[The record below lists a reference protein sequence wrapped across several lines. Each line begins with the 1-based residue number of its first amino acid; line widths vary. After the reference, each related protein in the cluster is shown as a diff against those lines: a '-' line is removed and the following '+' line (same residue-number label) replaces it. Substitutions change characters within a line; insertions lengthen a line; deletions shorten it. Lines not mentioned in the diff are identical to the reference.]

1 MSVGFRFYGFHKV
14 PVRFQSCSRGRY
26 NIHRERRTY
35 IVYPSSGSGDEWATR
50 RAPNILL
57 LLLYTYIHICKY
69 TAHYVVNIIILTGSR
84 RQGRRRQRL
93 GVRYPRAGAKWNYY
107 FHRRG
112 KKLEENNNKNKKE
125 KHSVSSRRRRPATYI
140 SCSRIAAG
148 ATCLS
153 PFSADTRDSAT

>member
-1 MSVGFRFYGFHKV
+1 MSCIKNKIEKLLRVLGFSSTVFIRFRLGFSLALSVGIIYVH
-14 PVRFQSCSRGRY
+14 S
-26 NIHRERRTY
+26 ERRTY

-84 RQGRRRQRL
+84 WQGRRRQRL

-112 KKLEENNNKNKKE
+112 KKIGRK
-125 KHSVSSRRRRPATYI
+125 
-140 SCSRIAAG
+140 
-148 ATCLS
+148 
-153 PFSADTRDSAT
+153 